1 MTEKKM
7 IEKESK
13 KERTKDKEKN
23 EYSSFHYDPLFV
35 WVDSF
40 FRGFKK
46 EFPSEEF
53 KISNS
58 E

>member
-23 EYSSFHYDPLFV
+23 EYSSFHSDPLFDDEV
-35 WVDSF
+35 SHVQFSF
-40 FRGFKK
+40 
-46 EFPSEEF
+46 ST
-53 KISNS
+53 
-58 E
+58 